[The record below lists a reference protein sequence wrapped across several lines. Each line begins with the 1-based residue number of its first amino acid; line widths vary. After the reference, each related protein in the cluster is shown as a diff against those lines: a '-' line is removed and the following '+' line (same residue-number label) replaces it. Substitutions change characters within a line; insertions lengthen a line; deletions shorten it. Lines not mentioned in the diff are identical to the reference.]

1 LRSEQGFRDKSVAA
15 QGGSK
20 NAEPVVD
27 LAIAAGVPEEI
38 VHLRARARVA
48 ATLASVARDAEVA
61 SLLNQIAEE
70 FEEEAC
76 NRELE
81 AARRCYR

>member
-1 LRSEQGFRDKSVAA
+1 MIRDTGRLALVEDSEPDFDS
-15 QGGSK
+15 
-20 NAEPVVD
+20 P
-27 LAIAAGVPEEI
+27 IAAGIREETA
-38 VHLRARARVA
+38 HLRARATVA
-48 ATLASVARDAEVA
+48 ATLASVARDAQVA

-76 NRELE
+76 KRELE